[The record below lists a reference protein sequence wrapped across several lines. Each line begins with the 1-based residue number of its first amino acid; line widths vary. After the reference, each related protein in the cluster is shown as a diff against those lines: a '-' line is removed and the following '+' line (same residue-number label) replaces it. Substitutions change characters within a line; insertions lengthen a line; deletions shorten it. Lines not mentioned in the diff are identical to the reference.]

1 MDGSKF
7 TQKTNE
13 ALSSASELATERS
26 HQQVTPLHVATA
38 LFEDAEGLAKTA
50 VKKFDTNDTWRA
62 ILRVLNRKLV
72 RLPSISPAPDE
83 VFASSELRKCM
94 QQASKLQKKRNDSYL
109 GVDVLLHAV
118 LGDKEVSSALV
129 EAGVHKGQVE
139 TALDDVR
146 GPEARIESATG
157 DEQYEALEKYGTDL
171 TARAANLDPVI
182 GRDDEIRRVIRV
194 LCRRT
199 KNNPVL
205 IGDPGRSASH
215 EPVLHSRFCS
225 NEGTAAVSH
234 YRQPLLTMLAC
245 HNRCWEDRHC

>member
-1 MDGSKF
+1 MDGSKY
-7 TQKTNE
+7 TQKVNE
-13 ALSSASELATERS
+13 ALRSASELATEHS

-38 LFEDAEGLAKTA
+38 LFEDPEGLAKTA
-50 VKKFDTNDTWRA
+50 VKKSGTEDALRA
-62 ILRVLNRKLV
+62 ILRVLNRKVV
-72 RLPSISPAPDE
+72 RLPSISPTPDE

-109 GVDVLLHAV
+109 GVDVLLHAI

-129 EAGVHKGQVE
+129 EAGVNKAQIE
-139 TALDDVR
+139 TALDNVR
-146 GPEARIESATG
+146 GPEARVESVTG

-171 TARAANLDPVI
+171 TARAAHLDPVI

-205 IGDPGRSASH
+205 IGDPGEFCRTSVLMK
-215 EPVLHSRFCS
+215 PVLLP
-225 NEGTAAVSH
+225 V
-234 YRQPLLTMLAC
+234 P
-245 HNRCWEDRHC
+245 

>member
-1 MDGSKF
+1 MFNRQPAMNGSKF

-13 ALSSASELATERS
+13 ALSSASELATEHS

-50 VKKFDTNDTWRA
+50 VKKFGTDDTSRA
-62 ILRVLNRKLV
+62 ILRVLNSKLL

-83 VFASSELRKCM
+83 AFASSELRKCM

-109 GVDVLLHAV
+109 GIDVLLHAI

-139 TALDDVR
+139 TALDSVR
-146 GPEARIESATG
+146 GPEARVESATG
-157 DEQYEALEKYGTDL
+157 DEQYQALEKYGTDL
-171 TARAANLDPVI
+171 TARAAHLDPVI

-205 IGDPGRSASH
+205 IGDPGGLAGHKAALDSGFGKITGH
-215 EPVLHSRFCS
+215 CS
-225 NEGTAAVSH
+225 CVPELYS
-234 YRQPLLTMLAC
+234 PC
-245 HNRCWEDRHC
+245 

>member
-1 MDGSKF
+1 MNGSKF

-13 ALSSASELATERS
+13 ALSSASELATEHS

-50 VKKFDTNDTWRA
+50 VKKLGTDDTWRA
-62 ILRVLNRKLV
+62 ILRVLNSKLL
-72 RLPSISPAPDE
+72 RLPSISPTPDE